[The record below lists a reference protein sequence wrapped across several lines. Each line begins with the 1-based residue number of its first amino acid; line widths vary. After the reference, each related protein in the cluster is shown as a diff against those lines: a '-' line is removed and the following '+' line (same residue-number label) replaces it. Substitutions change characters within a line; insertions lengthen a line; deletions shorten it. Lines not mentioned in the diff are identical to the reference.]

1 MCTQDE
7 PSGYPPVD
15 PFSLVKQELKIV
27 AERLRRSILS
37 DIPLLERAGAYFFDV
52 GAQVCC
58 CKLQGVLCTGY
69 IVYRV

>member
-1 MCTQDE
+1 MLMTHTALCFNAPQETPP
-7 PSGYPPVD
+7 PSYSD

-52 GAQVCC
+52 GAQVHSHRHC
-58 CKLQGVLCTGY
+58 
-69 IVYRV
+69 